1 MPEEFQGR
9 DEIIGEAGL
18 AGHISSGNEEEA
30 SVGSSVYVP
39 IEKADDTQLQYA
51 IRLINGEE
59 TNPAFPPKAE

>member
-18 AGHISSGNEEEA
+18 AGHIKIEGQEEN

-39 IEKADDTQLQYA
+39 ADKAEDTQLQYA
-51 IRLINGEE
+51 IRLIKGEE
-59 TNPAFPPKAE
+59 TDPAYPAKAE